1 MSVQPRTQDL
11 MWVNGLFGLAP
22 RARDSQS
29 RSQRRYSNLHFN
41 FADTT
46 IGGSQAINC
55 PPQFTATC
63 DPPFT
68 GLFANPEGRT
78 EGSRSDYS
86 DLFSKENNQ
95 GSYRM
100 GSFFFESIY
109 DNAHFVHCRFG
120 KPKYTGMINFFANN
134 YDSNLAHLAKTGDYN
149 SFARN
154 LGAWAGAAAIYS
166 VVGPLAFVTLLAVPQ
181 VLKFALGRKPSKYYY
196 LKPTMHTYLRA
207 VQSILDTQALH
218 YRLLPMAEIFGRDKY
233 EYEMTEEERN
243 QVYDML
249 PDIWKSNG
257 KFDVYKAINR
267 YQVLANYQARQ
278 LNAIYDAATD
288 ADDLQNRLRAHMR
301 QAKTTALYK
310 NYATENETTLQK
322 LEDLYK
328 ANPAYQS
335 ENVVPPGTE
344 EYAKQMVQNY
354 DKQHFDAARLQEE
367 QRVLQ
372 LNTTMQENAA
382 EFKVASFWEGIV
394 DDVSGSFSDIAE
406 QSYSELKDGGQW
418 ISFMISNKESISD
431 SFTSSTREPEISSKL
446 KGIASSA
453 RSLEVSTSGGNTG
466 FEFADSAMKGV
477 KSFLSGAVDSLHLT
491 GLLSLYGGAIIDF
504 PEVWDDSNAQIGQ
517 TTLNFPLQ
525 SWSGSDF
532 DLYQNIIFPLSFWLA
547 AAIPNS
553 TGSQSYTHPFYVEAY
568 SPGKFMIR
576 NGIITNLSITRGEG
590 NVPFKADGKMLGCT
604 LSVTIKDLSTVMHM
618 PLISDPGIFDDD
630 SMFTDYMSILGSASL
645 FEMTNGFQKLNMNLN
660 KWRQSWKSHFMT
672 GNVTSSVMNSVP
684 ARVLASAIAGGN
696 YR

>member
-1 MSVQPRTQDL
+1 MSVQPRTKDL

-46 IGGSQAINC
+46 IGGSQAINT
-55 PPQFTATC
+55 PPQFTSSC
-63 DPPFT
+63 DPGYS
-68 GLFANPEGRT
+68 GLFADPESRT
-78 EGSRSDYS
+78 VGSRSAGSSAS
-86 DLFSKENNQ
+86 DDGNK

-120 KPKYTGMINFFANN
+120 KPKYTGSINFFANN

-149 SFARN
+149 TFARN

-166 VVGPLAFVTLLAVPQ
+166 IVGPLAFVTLLAVPQ

-196 LKPTMHTYLRA
+196 LKPTMHTYLRT
-207 VQSILDTQALH
+207 VQSILDTQAMH
-218 YRLLPMAEIFGRDKY
+218 YRLLPMWEVFGRDKY
-233 EYEMTEEERN
+233 EYENSEEEMA
-243 QVYDML
+243 QVYEML
-249 PDIWKSNG
+249 PDIWKENG

-278 LNAIYDAATD
+278 LNAIYEAAGSAEE
-288 ADDLQNRLRAHMR
+288 ADDMLRAHLR
-301 QAKTTALYK
+301 EAKTTALYD
-310 NYATENETTLQK
+310 NYANDNKTTLEL
-322 LEDLYK
+322 LENLYK
-328 ANPAYQS
+328 SNDAYHS

-344 EYAKQMVQNY
+344 AYAQQMASNY
-354 DKQHFDAARLQEE
+354 DKQQFDALALQEE
-367 QRVLQ
+367 QRVVQ
-372 LNTTMQENAA
+372 MNTTLDSSAA
-382 EFKVASFWEGIV
+382 EYKVSTFWEGIV
-394 DDVSGSFSDIAE
+394 DDVSGSFGDIAE

-431 SFTSSTREPEISSKL
+431 SFTNSTREPEISSKL

-466 FEFADSAMKGV
+466 FDFVDGAMKGV
-477 KSFLSGAVDSLHLT
+477 SEFMKGTADALHLT
-491 GLLSLYGGAIIDF
+491 GLMSLYGGAIIDF
-504 PEVWDDSNAQIGQ
+504 PEVWDDSSASIGQ

-547 AAIPNS
+547 AALPNS

-568 SPGKFMIR
+568 APGKFMIR
-576 NGIITNLSITRGEG
+576 NGIISNLSITRGVG

-618 PLISDPGIFDDD
+618 PLINDPGIFDDD

-645 FEMTNGFQKLNMNLN
+645 FEMTNGFQKLNFNLN
-660 KWRQSWKSHFMT
+660 KWKQSWKSAFMT
-672 GNVTSSVMNSVP
+672 GNVTSSVMNSAP